1 MEDLQRNIWRIY
13 LQAMKVLFNTLYVTL
28 QEAYLSKDGECAVIN
43 HDHSVVAKVP
53 LHLLQG
59 IVIFG
64 NVTCS
69 PFLLGHCA
77 EKGIA
82 VSWLTE
88 YGKFLAT
95 MHGPVSG
102 NVLLRRE
109 QYRRADDPG
118 KAAGIASSFI
128 VGKVANCRTILLRAN
143 RDNPAPE
150 LDQAIDRL
158 RLSLGKLREPLL
170 LDSVRGVEG
179 EAAHVYF
186 SVFSHL
192 IRSHDAG
199 FAFAGRNRRPPR
211 DAVNCLLSF
220 LYTLLAHDVRGALE
234 SCGLDPAV
242 GFLHRDRPGRPG
254 LALDVME
261 EFRAYL
267 ADRLACTLIN
277 RGQVK
282 SSDFITSE
290 SGAVMMDEKTRKIVL
305 AAWQERK
312 QEVVV
317 HPFLQEKVPAG
328 LLLQCQAQLLARHL
342 RGDLDAYPPF
352 VIR

>member
-1 MEDLQRNIWRIY
+1 
-13 LQAMKVLFNTLYVTL
+13 MKVLFNTLYVTL
-28 QEAYLSKDGECAVIN
+28 QDSYLSKDGECAVIN
-43 HDHSVVAKVP
+43 HDHSVKAKIP

-59 IVIFG
+59 IVVFG

-82 VSWLTE
+82 VSWLTQN
-88 YGKFLAT
+88 GRFLAS

-109 QYRRADDPG
+109 QYRRADNPEQ
-118 KAAGIASSFI
+118 AAGIAASFI
-128 VGKVANCRTILLRAN
+128 IGKVANCRTILLRAN
-143 RDNPAPE
+143 RETPSPE
-150 LDQAIDRL
+150 LEQATERL
-158 RLSLGKLREPLL
+158 GQCLNRLCGPMP

-179 EAAHVYF
+179 EAAQIYF

-192 IRSHDAG
+192 IRSQDAD
-199 FAFAGRNRRPPR
+199 FIFSGRNRRPPR
-211 DAVNCLLSF
+211 DAVNALLSF

-282 SSDFITSE
+282 SNGFAASE
-290 SGAVMMDEKTRKIVL
+290 SGAFIMDEKTRKTVL

-312 QEVVV
+312 QEPVM
-317 HPFLQEKVPAG
+317 HPFLQEKMPVG
-328 LLLQCQAQLLARHL
+328 LLLHCQAQLLARHL

>member
-1 MEDLQRNIWRIY
+1 
-13 LQAMKVLFNTLYVTL
+13 MKVLFNTLYVTL
-28 QEAYLSKDGECAVIN
+28 QDSYLSKDGECAAIN
-43 HDHSVVAKVP
+43 HDHSVKAKIP

-59 IVIFG
+59 LVMFG

-69 PFLLGHCA
+69 PFLLAHCA
-77 EKGIA
+77 EKGVA
-82 VSWLTE
+82 VSWLTQN
-88 YGKFLAT
+88 GRFLAS

-109 QYRRADDPG
+109 QYRRADRPEQ
-118 KAAGIASSFI
+118 AAGIAASFI
-128 VGKVANCRTILLRAN
+128 IGKVANCRTILLRAN
-143 RDNPAPE
+143 RETPSSGLE
-150 LDQAIDRL
+150 QAAERLGQCLNRL
-158 RLSLGKLREPLL
+158 RTPMP

-179 EAAHVYF
+179 EAAQAYF
-186 SVFSHL
+186 AVFGQL
-192 IRSHDAG
+192 IRSQDAG

-282 SSDFITSE
+282 SGGFAASE
-290 SGAVMMDEKTRKIVL
+290 SGAVVMDEKTRKTVL

-312 QEVVV
+312 QETVV
-317 HPFLQEKVPAG
+317 HPFLQEKMPVG